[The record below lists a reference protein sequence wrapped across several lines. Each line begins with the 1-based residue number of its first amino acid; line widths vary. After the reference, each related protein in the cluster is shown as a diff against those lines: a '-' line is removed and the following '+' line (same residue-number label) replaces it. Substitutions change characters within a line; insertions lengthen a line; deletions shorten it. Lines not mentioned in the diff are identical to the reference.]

1 MNIGIAD
8 TGHGIPRDQLGRL
21 FDIGFVTKSKRIGMG
36 LGLPTARNVIERHGG
51 TLTVE
56 SNVGQGTSFR
66 LSLPAQGIPREAHR
80 EPNRAAGAGLPAG

>member
-1 MNIGIAD
+1 
-8 TGHGIPRDQLGRL
+8 
-21 FDIGFVTKSKRIGMG
+21 MG

-66 LSLPAQGIPREAHR
+66 LSLPAQGGRREAQQ
-80 EPNRAAGAGLPAG
+80 EPDRAAGAGPSSELTGRGEGWFVCSS

>member
-1 MNIGIAD
+1 MRIGIAD
-8 TGHGIPRDQLGRL
+8 TGHGIPPALLGRL
-21 FDIGFVTKSKRIGMG
+21 FDIGFVTKGRRIGMG

-66 LSLPAQGIPREAHR
+66 LSLPAQGGPREAQQ
-80 EPNRAAGAGLPAG
+80 EPDRAARW